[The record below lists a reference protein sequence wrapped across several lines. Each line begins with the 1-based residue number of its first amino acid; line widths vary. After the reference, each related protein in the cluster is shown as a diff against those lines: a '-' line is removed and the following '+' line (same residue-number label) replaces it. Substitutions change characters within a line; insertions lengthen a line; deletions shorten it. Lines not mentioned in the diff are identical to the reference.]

1 MASGLTP
8 VQEWA
13 VWEPSPLLQ
22 MGGNAMGKVPSHGF
36 EYLKDILLPAVSLM
50 PAGVCVME
58 FSGAPDACL
67 RSPEAFSPTQ
77 RLMPTCGLETAEGR
91 AVGPPVP
98 EVLKDSGHVPGGDVP
113 FSPLQPQTAEETLP
127 SRAQQS
133 FPTRRRSG
141 SVCDGPG
148 RREPR
153 RPPGCPAGQGQLC
166 ARSPCAA
173 RVAHYLEPVASGLG
187 RGPSRLPAGG
197 WFGNS
202 AACSQVFSQH
212 HLGQREPRGRGSA
225 VDLVGNQDPHP

>member
-1 MASGLTP
+1 MTGVTGQCCFLRLQRELVGTASGLTP

-13 VWEPSPLLQ
+13 VWEPFPLLQ

-98 EVLKDSGHVPGGDVP
+98 EVLKDSGHVPGGRRALQS
-113 FSPLQPQTAEETLP
+113 SPTTDGRRDPAQRSTAELSHQEKEWEC
-127 SRAQQS
+127 
-133 FPTRRRSG
+133 
-141 SVCDGPG
+141 V
-148 RREPR
+148 
-153 RPPGCPAGQGQLC
+153 
-166 ARSPCAA
+166 
-173 RVAHYLEPVASGLG
+173 
-187 RGPSRLPAGG
+187 
-197 WFGNS
+197 
-202 AACSQVFSQH
+202 
-212 HLGQREPRGRGSA
+212 
-225 VDLVGNQDPHP
+225 